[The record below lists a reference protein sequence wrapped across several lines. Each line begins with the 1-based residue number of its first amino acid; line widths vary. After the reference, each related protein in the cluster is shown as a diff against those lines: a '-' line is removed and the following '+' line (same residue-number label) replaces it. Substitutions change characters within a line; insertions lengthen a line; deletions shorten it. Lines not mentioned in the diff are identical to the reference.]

1 MPLSVLIAGGGTGGH
16 LYPGIAVA
24 RELLARVPDAQ
35 VTFVGTAAGIE
46 ARVVPR
52 EGFALDVI
60 RSAGLRG
67 KSAQSLARGM
77 ALLPVSAGDAWRVI
91 TRTRPAVVVGVGG
104 YSSGPVVLLAALRGI
119 PTLLMEQNAMPGITN
134 RLLAPVVDAAAVTY
148 QESVRFFGSKAVV
161 SGNPVRPEF
170 FQEEEAHG
178 HDVGTPSRAAR
189 DGDPAVG
196 TPSRVARDGDPA
208 VGTPSRVARDGDPAV
223 PPPGAARVLVFG
235 GSQGAHAINVAM
247 VEAAARLAAG
257 TPRVAITHQ
266 TGERDLE
273 MVRSGYRR
281 AGLEARVEPFLFAM
295 DREMKTADLVICRAG
310 ATTLAELTASGK
322 ASILVPLPTATDD
335 HQRRNALAL
344 VTHGAA
350 RMVEQR
356 ELSGDRIAAELLALA
371 GDEAQRRRMGEAAR
385 RMARPDAARVIV
397 DRLLALAG
405 RTG

>member
-1 MPLSVLIAGGGTGGH
+1 MGLSVLIAGGGTGGH

-24 RELLARVPDAQ
+24 RELLARVPAVE

-52 EGFALDVI
+52 EGFGLDLI
-60 RSAGLRG
+60 RSAGLKG
-67 KSAQSLARGM
+67 KSAQSLVRGI

-91 TRTRPAVVVGVGG
+91 TRRGPAVVVGVGG
-104 YSSGPVVLLAALRGI
+104 YSSGPVLLLAALRGI

-148 QESVRFFGSKAVV
+148 QESVRFFGSKALV

-170 FQEEEAHG
+170 FDPGGLKASGYQGEGAHG
-178 HDVGTPSRAAR
+178 HDVQ
-189 DGDPAVG
+189 
-196 TPSRVARDGDPA
+196 
-208 VGTPSRVARDGDPAV
+208 
-223 PPPGAARVLVFG
+223 PPGAARVLVFG

-247 VEAAARLAAG
+247 VEAAARLAAA

-295 DREMKTADLVICRAG
+295 DREMKAADLVICRAG
-310 ATTLAELTASGK
+310 ATTLAELAASGK
-322 ASILVPLPTATDD
+322 ASILVPLQTATDD

-356 ELSGDRIAAELLALA
+356 ELSGGRIAAELLVLA
-371 GDEAQRRRMGEAAR
+371 GDKAQRRRIGEAAR
-385 RMARPDAARVIV
+385 QMARPDATRVIV
-397 DRLLALAG
+397 DKVLALA
-405 RTG
+405 R